1 MKNKKNSTITMT
13 TKMYM
18 KKTIE
23 LAKNHGA
30 DVLLVWYP
38 SATTGT
44 IDRHKAVQKLADQYN
59 VPFIDFNVNQYDTGF
74 NWLTDTRDGGN
85 HLNYNGA
92 KKMTKYLG
100 KYLIENYHLIDHRQ
114 DNAYNQWNLD
124 YQSFMKKNK
133 LL

>member
-1 MKNKKNSTITMT
+1 M
-13 TKMYM
+13 
-18 KKTIE
+18 
-23 LAKNHGA
+23 
-30 DVLLVWYP
+30 VWYP

-124 YQSFMKKNK
+124 YQSFMKRINYYRY
-133 LL
+133 

>member
-1 MKNKKNSTITMT
+1 M
-13 TKMYM
+13 
-18 KKTIE
+18 
-23 LAKNHGA
+23 
-30 DVLLVWYP
+30 
-38 SATTGT
+38 
-44 IDRHKAVQKLADQYN
+44 
-59 VPFIDFNVNQYDTGF
+59 F

-100 KYLIENYHLIDHRQ
+100 KYLIENYHLMDHRQ